1 MTRSFP
7 VSRRATLSMLGAAAA
22 LPLLPGRAVAQP
34 IGTLALYGPPAG
46 PSITLAHAVA
56 TGQFSEIAETTTFSV
71 WRNPDELRAGLTSG
85 QIALSVVPI
94 QAAANLYNRGFP
106 IRLANAMTDGLY
118 YILAEDAAITSIA
131 DLAGRHI
138 AVPFRGDTPEIVL
151 GQLLA
156 HHGLDA
162 ETDLQITYAG
172 TPTEAMQL
180 MLAGRVE
187 AALTSEPGTTAGV
200 LRARQDG
207 RELRRAIDVQA
218 AWGEM
223 TGAAPVLPQAGLAVT
238 QGFLG
243 TTTASGGCPI
253 CWPRCE
259 AATPEWN
266 VLANS
271 RRRAAA
277 MRPRRLG
284 LPVTV
289 LLPRSIPHGQSC
301 RAPAAD
307 RPGPRY
313 RAMLTPMAGPDL
325 PDSEGALARRRLLS
339 SDRCLPRRRPNCPLT
354 PTSPLQSALCR
365 PLGGVA

>member
-1 MTRSFP
+1 MRLRPGSFRKLRKP
-7 VSRRATLSMLGAAAA
+7 
-22 LPLLPGRAVAQP
+22 
-34 IGTLALYGPPAG
+34 
-46 PSITLAHAVA
+46 
-56 TGQFSEIAETTTFSV
+56 TTFSV

-94 QAAANLYNRGFP
+94 PSGGESLQPRLFP

-238 QGFLG
+238 QGFLDDHG
-243 TTTASGGCPI
+243 AALPDLLAAL
-253 CWPRCE
+253 E
-259 AATPEWN
+259 AATVD
-266 VLANS
+266 VLANPE
-271 RRRAAA
+271 AAA
-277 MRPRRLG
+277 ANATEALG
-284 LPVTV
+284 MPAPLAGRVDPAW
-289 LLPRSIPHGQSC
+289 QSC
-301 RAPAAD
+301 RAPAAEA
-307 RPGPRY
+307 RPDIER
-313 RAMLTPMAGPDL
+313 MLTAMAGPDMARIGGR
-325 PDSEGALARRRLLS
+325 PARRRLLS
-339 SDRCLPRRRPNCPLT
+339 LTAVPQGDPCP
-354 PTSPLQSALCR
+354 A
-365 PLGGVA
+365 

>member
-238 QGFLG
+238 QGFLDDHG
-243 TTTASGGCPI
+243 AALPDLLAAL
-253 CWPRCE
+253 E
-259 AATPEWN
+259 AATVD
-266 VLANS
+266 VLANPE
-271 RRRAAA
+271 AAA
-277 MRPRRLG
+277 ANATEALG
-284 LPVTV
+284 MPAP
-289 LLPRSIPHGQSC
+289 LLAASIPHGNLVA
-301 RAPAAD
+301 RPAAEA
-307 RPGPRY
+307 RPDIER
-313 RAMLTPMAGPDL
+313 MLTAMAGPDMARIGGRL
-325 PDSEGALARRRLLS
+325 PDDAFYL
-339 SDRCLPRRRPNCPLT
+339 
-354 PTSPLQSALCR
+354 
-365 PLGGVA
+365 